1 MMNFPRQISID
12 IKPDEDGFTGRE
24 CPKCKKYFKIEFGT
38 GRKGEGLECHC
49 PYCGQVGE
57 ADFFTEAQIEYAK
70 SVAERGFSDALHKEL
85 KKSEFSYKTEG
96 MLGFEISMKVE
107 RGPQHPIRHYKEKV
121 LETEVVCVN
130 CTLRYAV
137 YGVFAFCPDCGLHNS
152 LQTLDKNLDV
162 VEKML
167 DLANKTEA
175 DIADKLIE
183 DGLENC
189 VSIFDGFGRELCR
202 VHANKSTNSG
212 KVGKVSFQRLEDA
225 KTKVHDL
232 FGHDLS
238 AHTTDDEWRAVNSN
252 FHKRHVIVH
261 NAGVV
266 DEEYISKT
274 KDPEAVLGR
283 KISITAEDVRFTVAA
298 VRKIAHGFFDGITA
312 ND

>member
-1 MMNFPRQISID
+1 MNFPRQISID

-38 GRKGEGLECHC
+38 GRKGEGLGCHC

-85 KKSEFSYKTEG
+85 KKSEFSYKDG
-96 MLGFEISMKVE
+96 ALGFGISMKVE
-107 RGPQHPIRHYKEKV
+107 RGPSSPIRYYKERS
-121 LETEVVCVN
+121 LETEVVCDS

-152 LQTLDKNLDV
+152 LQILDKNLDV

-167 DLANKTEA
+167 DIE
-175 DIADKLIE
+175 LIG
-183 DGLENC
+183 DGLVKC
-189 VSIFDGFGRELCR
+189 VSAFDGFGRELCR

-225 KTKVHDL
+225 KTKVHGL

-312 ND
+312 NDRQNYARNR